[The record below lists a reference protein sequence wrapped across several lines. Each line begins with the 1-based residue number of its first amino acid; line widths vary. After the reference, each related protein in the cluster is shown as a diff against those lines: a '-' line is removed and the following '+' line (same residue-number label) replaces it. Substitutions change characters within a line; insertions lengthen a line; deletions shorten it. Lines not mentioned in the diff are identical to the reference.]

1 MSEFPES
8 LRRRLTRP
16 AAVFGEGVSGR
27 SVAES
32 LASAGFAS
40 VIYDERGEN
49 RRFGPEEA
57 ARHDLLVYS
66 PGFAQ
71 SHPWIL
77 AARRAG
83 LHCLT
88 ELDFGALLWTG
99 PAIAITGTNGKTT
112 ITEFLSFA
120 FKRSGLDAIA
130 CGNVGLPLTSLHRT
144 VSNGSFV
151 AIVEVSSF
159 QAEDLRHFTPEAVL
173 WTNFDED
180 HLDRHG
186 DLESYFRAKFKLV
199 ERMVA
204 GGTLI
209 VGESVRDAAARF
221 GIELPEGTVVATRA
235 EVAGTVPTG
244 SVFESWPQR
253 ENWAVAVRYWQARGI
268 PLRHLEESA
277 KLFRPAPHRLRKV
290 AEARGIEFWNDSKG
304 TNFHAVYAAL
314 EQFTIPVRWI
324 GGGKWKGGDLPR
336 FAATLAPRIDSA
348 YLIGETGP
356 ELQRHLAELGRPARC
371 FPGLQDAVVAAAK
384 DAHVP
389 TAILLS
395 PGFSSFD
402 QFRGYAERGTV
413 FERAALALAARA

>member
-1 MSEFPES
+1 MSEFPEA

-32 LASAGFAS
+32 LAAGGFAS
-40 VIYDERGEN
+40 VIYDERGVN
-49 RRFGPEEA
+49 RDFGPEEA

-83 LHCLT
+83 LQCLT

-112 ITEFLSFA
+112 LTEFLSFA
-120 FKRSGLDAIA
+120 FKRSGQDAIA

-151 AIVEVSSF
+151 AVVEVSSF
-159 QAEDLRHFTPEAVL
+159 QAEDLRHFTPEAL
-173 WTNFDED
+173 IWSNFDED

-186 DLESYFRAKFKLV
+186 DLESYFRAKYKLI
-199 ERMVA
+199 ERMMP
-204 GGTLI
+204 GGILVI
-209 VGESVRDAAARF
+209 GESVVAAAQAF
-221 GIELPEGTVVATRA
+221 GIALPPEALVATRA
-235 EVAGTVPTG
+235 EVAETVPAG
-244 SVFESWPQR
+244 SLFDSWPQR
-253 ENWAVAVRYWQARGI
+253 ENWALLVKYWHARGI
-268 PLRHLEESA
+268 PLRHLEEA
-277 KLFRPAPHRLRKV
+277 ARLFRTPPHRLRKI
-290 AEARGIEFWNDSKG
+290 AENKGVEYWNDSKG
-304 TNFHAVYAAL
+304 TNFHAVHAAL
-314 EQFTIPVRWI
+314 SQFSIPVRWI
-324 GGGKWKGGDLPR
+324 GGGKWKGGDLGR
-336 FAATLAPRIDSA
+336 FARRIAPLLEAA
-348 YLIGETGP
+348 YLIGETAP
-356 ELQRHLAELGRPARC
+356 DLQRHFEELGKPSRIFPA
-371 FPGLQDAVVAAAK
+371 LQDAVVAAAK
-384 DAHVP
+384 DAAGP

-402 QFRGYAERGTV
+402 QFHGYAERGLV
-413 FERAALALAARA
+413 FERAAMALANRS

>member
-16 AAVFGEGVSGR
+16 AAIFGEGVSGR

-49 RRFGPEEA
+49 RQFGPEEA

-66 PGFAQ
+66 PGFPQ

-83 LHCLT
+83 LHCLS

-186 DLESYFRAKFKLV
+186 DLESYFRAKFRLI
-199 ERMVA
+199 ERMMP
-204 GGTLI
+204 GGILV
-209 VGESVRDAAARF
+209 VGESVVSSAREF
-221 GIELPEGTVVATRA
+221 GI
-235 EVAGTVPTG
+235 
-244 SVFESWPQR
+244 
-253 ENWAVAVRYWQARGI
+253 
-268 PLRHLEESA
+268 
-277 KLFRPAPHRLRKV
+277 
-290 AEARGIEFWNDSKG
+290 
-304 TNFHAVYAAL
+304 
-314 EQFTIPVRWI
+314 
-324 GGGKWKGGDLPR
+324 
-336 FAATLAPRIDSA
+336 
-348 YLIGETGP
+348 
-356 ELQRHLAELGRPARC
+356 
-371 FPGLQDAVVAAAK
+371 
-384 DAHVP
+384 
-389 TAILLS
+389 
-395 PGFSSFD
+395 
-402 QFRGYAERGTV
+402 
-413 FERAALALAARA
+413 

>member
-16 AAVFGEGVSGR
+16 AAIFGEGVSGR

-49 RRFGPEEA
+49 RQFGPEEA

-186 DLESYFRAKFKLV
+186 DLESYFRAKFRLI
-199 ERMVA
+199 ERMMP
-204 GGTLI
+204 GGILV
-209 VGESVRDAAARF
+209 VGESVVSSARTF
-221 GIELPEGTVVATRA
+221 GIELPAEAIVATRA
-235 EVAGTVPTG
+235 EVADTVPAG
-244 SVFESWPQR
+244 SVFDSWPQR
-253 ENWAVAVRYWQARGI
+253 ENWAILCKYWQARGI
-268 PLRHLEESA
+268 PMRHLEEA
-277 KLFRPAPHRLRKV
+277 ARLFRVPPHRLRKV
-290 AEARGIEFWNDSKG
+290 AENKGVEFWNDSKG
-304 TNFHAVYAAL
+304 TNFHAVQAAL
-314 EQFTIPVRWI
+314 SEFSIPVRWI
-324 GGGKWKGGDLPR
+324 GGGKWKGGDLAR
-336 FAATLAPRIDSA
+336 FVRNIVPLVDSA
-348 YLIGETGP
+348 YLIGETAD
-356 ELQRHLAELGRPARC
+356 ELKRHFDELGKSARC
-371 FPGLQDAVVAAAK
+371 YPSLQDAVVAAAK
-384 DAHVP
+384 DAP
-389 TAILLS
+389 APSAILLS

-402 QFRGYAERGTV
+402 QFRGYAERGLV
-413 FERAALALAARA
+413 FERAASALANRV